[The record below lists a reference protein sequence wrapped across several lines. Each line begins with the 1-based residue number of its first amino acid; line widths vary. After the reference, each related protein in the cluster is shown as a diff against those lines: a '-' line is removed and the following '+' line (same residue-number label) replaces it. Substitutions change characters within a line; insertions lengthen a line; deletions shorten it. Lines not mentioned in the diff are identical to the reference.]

1 MSQGSRI
8 TDEQIETIRATY
20 TLTGKFADAAK
31 AAGVSIST
39 ARRYVTETDNF
50 EELRA
55 EKKAQT
61 IEHVIVKCGEAQEKL
76 LAAMVDDAKLS
87 KSSLQEIATAFGI
100 VTDKRQLLSG
110 QATDRREHVAADALA
125 RLTPEER
132 EQAARIREK
141 LAREAAV

>member
-1 MSQGSRI
+1 MGKAATL

-20 TLTGKFADAAK
+20 AMTGKYSDAAR
-31 AAGVSIST
+31 AAGCSVGS
-39 ARRYVTETDNF
+39 AHKYVHLSDDLENLRTEK
-50 EELRA
+50 RA
-55 EKKAQT
+55 VT
-61 IEHVIVKCGEAQEKL
+61 IEQVIVKCGEAQEKL
-76 LAAMVDDAKLS
+76 LAAMVDEAKLS

-141 LAREAAV
+141 LAREAIA